1 MRLDFPDKLFCHHP
15 TSLTGCQHLPGARL
29 TLHQNTFYRAQS
41 TGIYHRWIMSQCL
54 RVSDCKNYEVKQL
67 LSNSTGWITER
78 GNILNEHV
86 LCDIE
91 WSCDMH
97 VVWLESKAAT
107 ELTPHIW
114 TRSVFDLR
122 LRLNFKMQQCGCN
135 LRQLTE
141 LITLDSIC
149 FPDLHKNKNKI
160 KFSQKHVC

>member
-1 MRLDFPDKLFCHHP
+1 MANSSSTFATQRRELNEQSEPNVTLKVTMLFLKSYFVDHIIHL
-15 TSLTGCQHLPGARL
+15 SLK
-29 TLHQNTFYRAQS
+29 
-41 TGIYHRWIMSQCL
+41 I
-54 RVSDCKNYEVKQL
+54 YEVIQL
-67 LSNSTGWITER
+67 LSNSTDWITER
-78 GNILNEHV
+78 GNTLNEHV

-91 WSCDMH
+91 WSCDMR
-97 VVWLESKAAT
+97 VVWLESKAAM

-122 LRLNFKMQQCGCN
+122 LRLNLKMQQCGCN